1 MVSTALML
9 WKFLTAFHFSGIGN
23 GTWLIGTIKETA
35 LYSQSLPSRR
45 SQYVFSVHIFLLHFL
60 LKELRLVKIIV
71 QSCNERT

>member
-9 WKFLTAFHFSGIGN
+9 CKFLTAFHFSGIGN

-45 SQYVFSVHIFLLHFL
+45 SQYVFSVHIFLLHFSL
-60 LKELRLVKIIV
+60 EGIKISKNNCTV
-71 QSCNERT
+71 M